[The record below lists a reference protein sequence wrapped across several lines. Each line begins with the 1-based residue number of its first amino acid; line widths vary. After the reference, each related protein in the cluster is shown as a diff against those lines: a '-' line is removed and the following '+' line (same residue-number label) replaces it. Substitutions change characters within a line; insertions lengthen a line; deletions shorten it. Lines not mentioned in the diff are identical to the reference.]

1 MKNCGGAPSPS
12 KKKNLRFIS
21 NEQVLQISNDD
32 ALLLQTLGSVLH
44 SESDPLIRARPE
56 EVDSVGVDCKLLE
69 DL

>member
-1 MKNCGGAPSPS
+1 MSRWKLGLLVISFVAP
-12 KKKNLRFIS
+12 LQIS